1 MESYM
6 LYPGKLSSLIK
17 KKKSD
22 EETYSAQSDYLN
34 CSSAVD
40 SNAGLH
46 YLSPGSRQQKQTGKE
61 MNRLWKKSR
70 LHMIHSPSVKI

>member
-6 LYPGKLSSLIK
+6 LYPGKLSSLI

-46 YLSPGSRQQKQTGKE
+46 YLSPDSRQQKQTGKE

-70 LHMIHSPSVKI
+70 LHMIHSTSVKI